1 VATLRKVI
9 QLAVVAAAVVAG
21 VRLATGASLTGIER
35 YCPFGGLETAWS
47 LITAQRFSC
56 ATGELNV
63 SLFLAVVVLALL
75 ARKSFC
81 SWICPVGTV
90 HEWLARAAGW
100 LRRRSGRGPRKGSTT
115 GLLEVSRRTDRRLR
129 WLRVV
134 VLAAVLLATG
144 LSAELVFRPCDPF
157 YVLFS
162 FHGHD
167 VEPWSYVL
175 LAVLL
180 GAGVVVA
187 MAWCRYLCPLGAALW
202 PFSRVG
208 LLRMRRDAGRC
219 TGCGLCDRVCPH
231 GLQASSAPAVVSGE
245 CTLCLE
251 CKAACPS
258 AGSLG
263 MGASFGPVWPS
274 WMLPVIL
281 ITLTT
286 AGVAGGRAFALPSY
300 SHAYGP
306 AGSGARAS
314 STLVVQGVRC
324 VDTAATAARQL
335 DGLPGVVSLVAY
347 ASRNQL
353 KVEYDPALVG
363 LDDISAALE
372 APVHDPATGEYLFHV
387 FEVLEVKP

>member
-1 VATLRKVI
+1 MATLRKVV
-9 QLAVVAAAVVAG
+9 QLVFVVAAMVAG
-21 VRLATGASLTGIER
+21 VRLAMGVSLTGIER

-63 SLFLAVVVLALL
+63 SLFLAVVVLALI

-90 HEWLARAAGW
+90 HEWLGRAAGW
-100 LRRRSGRGPRKGSTT
+100 GRSVLGAKRRGGRT
-115 GLLEVSRRTDRRLR
+115 GLLDVPTRTDRRLR

-134 VLAAVLLATG
+134 VLVAVLGATG
-144 LSAELVFRPCDPF
+144 ASGELLFRPCDPF

-167 VEPWSYVL
+167 VEPWSYAV

-180 GAGVVVA
+180 GSGVVVA
-187 MAWCRYLCPLGAALW
+187 MAWCRYLCPLGVALW
-202 PFSRVG
+202 PFSRIG
-208 LLRMRRDAGRC
+208 LLRIRRDSAKC
-219 TGCGLCDRVCPH
+219 TDCGLCDRACPH

-251 CKAACPS
+251 CRAACPTQ
-258 AGSLG
+258 GSLSVSAPA
-263 MGASFGPVWPS
+263 GAVLPS
-274 WMLPVIL
+274 WVIPL
-281 ITLTT
+281 ALVVLTA

-300 SHAYGP
+300 THEYA
-306 AGSGARAS
+306 AAASGERDTV
-314 STLVVQGVRC
+314 TLVVQGVRC
-324 VDTAATAARQL
+324 VDTAARAAAQL
-335 DGLPGVVSLVAY
+335 EGLPGVLALVAY
-347 ASRNQL
+347 ASRNEL
-353 KVEYDPALVG
+353 KVDYAPALVG
-363 LDDISAALE
+363 LDDIRAALE
-372 APVHDPATGEYLFHV
+372 GPVHDPVTGEYHFHM